1 MWIMIKEKIVEL
13 LHLKSVGRRVND
25 WRGREML
32 DVVGVE
38 SMPKC
43 NAIIRK
49 WKKKKIT
56 ISTIIMIVISTMHLA
71 QEVND
76 CVDL

>member
-1 MWIMIKEKIVEL
+1 M
-13 LHLKSVGRRVND
+13 ND

-38 SMPKC
+38 SMPKS

-49 WKKKKIT
+49 WKKKKSTIT
-56 ISTIIMIVISTMHLA
+56 TIIMIVISTMHLA

>member
-1 MWIMIKEKIVEL
+1 MWILIREKIVGL
-13 LHLKSVGRRVND
+13 IHLRSVGRRGND

-38 SMPKC
+38 SMPSRD
-43 NAIIRK
+43 AIIRK

>member
-13 LHLKSVGRRVND
+13 IHSMSVGRRVND

-38 SMPKC
+38 SMPSRG
-43 NAIIRK
+43 AIIRK
-49 WKKKKIT
+49 
-56 ISTIIMIVISTMHLA
+56 
-71 QEVND
+71 
-76 CVDL
+76 